1 MNKIKSLFEI
11 LDNKNK
17 LSIFFLLISMF
28 IYMALE
34 VTSLSFLYAF
44 LNSTTLQ
51 QDSKVSEFLLSV
63 LNNLNFNFDSNN
75 TTNILMISFVIIFL
89 LKNLLLLFTSYRET
103 KIINYL
109 RSDVARTLLFKYIS
123 LPYEFYFTAK
133 SSEIIKNIIEETNHF
148 CLAILALLRLFLELI
163 TFGAIIL
170 YLLIFNFKITFSIL
184 IFFLIFA
191 SLFYIFNR
199 KEIVKYGKVRPTLIS
214 RRLKFLQ
221 EILSNIKIIKLDNR
235 DNNLVKGF
243 NDTNYSISHNAF
255 KTTFLNNTPRP
266 IFEIFVV
273 ILLFVFFY
281 YLILNDL
288 SLFSSVPLLG
298 LYVAAGYKIL
308 PSISRILISLQQLEY
323 NVQGID
329 SIAKNYKEIEL

>member
-133 SSEIIKNIIEETNHF
+133 SSEIIKNIIE
-148 CLAILALLRLFLELI
+148 
-163 TFGAIIL
+163 
-170 YLLIFNFKITFSIL
+170 
-184 IFFLIFA
+184 
-191 SLFYIFNR
+191 
-199 KEIVKYGKVRPTLIS
+199 
-214 RRLKFLQ
+214 
-221 EILSNIKIIKLDNR
+221 
-235 DNNLVKGF
+235 
-243 NDTNYSISHNAF
+243 
-255 KTTFLNNTPRP
+255 
-266 IFEIFVV
+266 
-273 ILLFVFFY
+273 
-281 YLILNDL
+281 
-288 SLFSSVPLLG
+288 
-298 LYVAAGYKIL
+298 
-308 PSISRILISLQQLEY
+308 
-323 NVQGID
+323 
-329 SIAKNYKEIEL
+329 